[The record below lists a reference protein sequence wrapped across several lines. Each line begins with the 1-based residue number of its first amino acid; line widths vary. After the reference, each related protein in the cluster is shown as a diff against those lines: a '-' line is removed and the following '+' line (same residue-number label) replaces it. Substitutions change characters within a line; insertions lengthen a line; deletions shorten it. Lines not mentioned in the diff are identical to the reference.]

1 MDIENVIDIEVD
13 ASEAK
18 EGLSAYEVYLKNG
31 GTLSEEE
38 WLESLKGDTGPT
50 GPTGANGKDGK
61 DGKSAYEIWLEAGNT
76 GTEEDFLNS
85 LKGDNQV
92 RETVVSSGV
101 DYAEIGSW
109 DDDNTENEDRL
120 YRFVTISDIP
130 GEEIKLSTSTSQIV
144 GTTNLKSNV
153 GFLGNYNKG
162 DEDDTTKAIVSILG
176 VAPVKTND
184 TTIQVNDRVMSDDNG
199 YAVKSSNNLGYRV
212 ISILENG
219 LLNIS
224 LSPNTDL
231 MQRIKTDV
239 TGLSDNIGSLDSLST
254 EDKSSLVNA
263 INETFANCNI
273 IGEIIEDTD
282 MTIKDSGIYR
292 VLASDQVSL
301 RIGATSNIVAK
312 YYQPGDYLFW
322 NKEDSYLITLNKA
335 YSSAY
340 NMLCPTIG
348 SYFVKKSGDNYQ
360 GYYRDVVINNISTIN
375 ESQTISGT
383 KTFSTLPESSVI
395 PTTDNQLTNKK
406 YVDDAITAAITTSL
420 EASY

>member
-1 MDIENVIDIEVD
+1 MDIENVIDIETD

-38 WLESLKGDTGPT
+38 WLESLKGDTGPTGANGIDGKSAYESWLDAGNTGTEEDFINSLKGEKGDT

-85 LKGDNQV
+85 LKGD
-92 RETVVSSGV
+92 SS
-101 DYAEIGSW
+101 S
-109 DDDNTENEDRL
+109 
-120 YRFVTISDIP
+120 IS
-130 GEEIKLSTSTSQIV
+130 
-144 GTTNLKSNV
+144 
-153 GFLGNYNKG
+153 
-162 DEDDTTKAIVSILG
+162 
-176 VAPVKTND
+176 
-184 TTIQVNDRVMSDDNG
+184 
-199 YAVKSSNNLGYRV
+199 
-212 ISILENG
+212 
-219 LLNIS
+219 
-224 LSPNTDL
+224 
-231 MQRIKTDV
+231 
-239 TGLSDNIGSLDSLST
+239 
-254 EDKSSLVNA
+254 
-263 INETFANCNI
+263 
-273 IGEIIEDTD
+273 EIIEDTD

-301 RIGATSNIVAK
+301 RIGATSNIIAK

-322 NKEDSYLITLNKA
+322 NKEDSYLITLNKT

>member
-50 GPTGANGKDGK
+50 GANGIDGKSAYESWLDAGNTGTEEDFLNSLKGEKGDTGPTGAKGDTGPTGANGIDGKSAYESWLDAGNTGTEEDFINSLKGEKGDTGPTGANGK

-85 LKGDNQV
+85 LKGD
-92 RETVVSSGV
+92 SS
-101 DYAEIGSW
+101 S
-109 DDDNTENEDRL
+109 
-120 YRFVTISDIP
+120 IS
-130 GEEIKLSTSTSQIV
+130 
-144 GTTNLKSNV
+144 
-153 GFLGNYNKG
+153 
-162 DEDDTTKAIVSILG
+162 
-176 VAPVKTND
+176 
-184 TTIQVNDRVMSDDNG
+184 
-199 YAVKSSNNLGYRV
+199 
-212 ISILENG
+212 
-219 LLNIS
+219 
-224 LSPNTDL
+224 
-231 MQRIKTDV
+231 
-239 TGLSDNIGSLDSLST
+239 
-254 EDKSSLVNA
+254 
-263 INETFANCNI
+263 
-273 IGEIIEDTD
+273 EIIEDTD

>member
-1 MDIENVIDIEVD
+1 MDIENVIDIETD

-50 GPTGANGKDGK
+50 GANGKDGKDGK

-85 LKGDNQV
+85 LKG
-92 RETVVSSGV
+92 E
-101 DYAEIGSW
+101 
-109 DDDNTENEDRL
+109 
-120 YRFVTISDIP
+120 
-130 GEEIKLSTSTSQIV
+130 
-144 GTTNLKSNV
+144 
-153 GFLGNYNKG
+153 KG
-162 DEDDTTKAIVSILG
+162 DSSSI
-176 VAPVKTND
+176 
-184 TTIQVNDRVMSDDNG
+184 S
-199 YAVKSSNNLGYRV
+199 
-212 ISILENG
+212 
-219 LLNIS
+219 
-224 LSPNTDL
+224 
-231 MQRIKTDV
+231 
-239 TGLSDNIGSLDSLST
+239 
-254 EDKSSLVNA
+254 
-263 INETFANCNI
+263 
-273 IGEIIEDTD
+273 EIIEDTD

-322 NKEDSYLITLNKA
+322 NKEDNYLITLNKA

>member
-50 GPTGANGKDGK
+50 GANGKDGKDGKSAYESWLDAGNTGTEEDFINSLKGEKGDTGPTGANGK

-85 LKGDNQV
+85 LKGD
-92 RETVVSSGV
+92 SS
-101 DYAEIGSW
+101 S
-109 DDDNTENEDRL
+109 
-120 YRFVTISDIP
+120 IS
-130 GEEIKLSTSTSQIV
+130 
-144 GTTNLKSNV
+144 
-153 GFLGNYNKG
+153 
-162 DEDDTTKAIVSILG
+162 
-176 VAPVKTND
+176 
-184 TTIQVNDRVMSDDNG
+184 
-199 YAVKSSNNLGYRV
+199 
-212 ISILENG
+212 
-219 LLNIS
+219 
-224 LSPNTDL
+224 
-231 MQRIKTDV
+231 
-239 TGLSDNIGSLDSLST
+239 
-254 EDKSSLVNA
+254 
-263 INETFANCNI
+263 
-273 IGEIIEDTD
+273 EIIEDTD

-322 NKEDSYLITLNKA
+322 NKEDSYLITLNKT

>member
-1 MDIENVIDIEVD
+1 MDIENVIDIETD

-50 GPTGANGKDGK
+50 GANGIDGKSAYESWLDAGNTGTEEDFINSLKGEKGDTGPTGAKGDTGPTGAKGDTGPTGANGKDGKDGK

-85 LKGDNQV
+85 LKG
-92 RETVVSSGV
+92 E
-101 DYAEIGSW
+101 
-109 DDDNTENEDRL
+109 
-120 YRFVTISDIP
+120 
-130 GEEIKLSTSTSQIV
+130 
-144 GTTNLKSNV
+144 
-153 GFLGNYNKG
+153 KG
-162 DEDDTTKAIVSILG
+162 DSSSI
-176 VAPVKTND
+176 
-184 TTIQVNDRVMSDDNG
+184 S
-199 YAVKSSNNLGYRV
+199 
-212 ISILENG
+212 
-219 LLNIS
+219 
-224 LSPNTDL
+224 
-231 MQRIKTDV
+231 
-239 TGLSDNIGSLDSLST
+239 
-254 EDKSSLVNA
+254 
-263 INETFANCNI
+263 
-273 IGEIIEDTD
+273 EIIEDTD

-322 NKEDSYLITLNKA
+322 NKEDNYLITLNKA

>member
-1 MDIENVIDIEVD
+1 MDIENVIDIEAD

-50 GPTGANGKDGK
+50 GANGIDGKNGKNGKDGKDGKSAYESWLDAGNTGTEEDFINSLKGEKGDTGPTGANGIDGKDGK

-85 LKGDNQV
+85 LKG
-92 RETVVSSGV
+92 E
-101 DYAEIGSW
+101 
-109 DDDNTENEDRL
+109 
-120 YRFVTISDIP
+120 
-130 GEEIKLSTSTSQIV
+130 
-144 GTTNLKSNV
+144 
-153 GFLGNYNKG
+153 KG
-162 DEDDTTKAIVSILG
+162 DSSSI
-176 VAPVKTND
+176 
-184 TTIQVNDRVMSDDNG
+184 S
-199 YAVKSSNNLGYRV
+199 
-212 ISILENG
+212 
-219 LLNIS
+219 
-224 LSPNTDL
+224 
-231 MQRIKTDV
+231 
-239 TGLSDNIGSLDSLST
+239 
-254 EDKSSLVNA
+254 
-263 INETFANCNI
+263 
-273 IGEIIEDTD
+273 EIIEDTD

-322 NKEDSYLITLNKA
+322 NKEDSYLITLNKT

-420 EASY
+420 EESY

>member
-50 GPTGANGKDGK
+50 GANGIDGKSAYESWLDAGNTGTEEDFINSLKGEKGDTGPTGANGK

-85 LKGDNQV
+85 LKGD
-92 RETVVSSGV
+92 SS
-101 DYAEIGSW
+101 S
-109 DDDNTENEDRL
+109 
-120 YRFVTISDIP
+120 IS
-130 GEEIKLSTSTSQIV
+130 
-144 GTTNLKSNV
+144 
-153 GFLGNYNKG
+153 
-162 DEDDTTKAIVSILG
+162 
-176 VAPVKTND
+176 
-184 TTIQVNDRVMSDDNG
+184 
-199 YAVKSSNNLGYRV
+199 
-212 ISILENG
+212 
-219 LLNIS
+219 
-224 LSPNTDL
+224 
-231 MQRIKTDV
+231 
-239 TGLSDNIGSLDSLST
+239 
-254 EDKSSLVNA
+254 
-263 INETFANCNI
+263 
-273 IGEIIEDTD
+273 EIIEDTD

>member
-1 MDIENVIDIEVD
+1 MDIENVIDIETD

-50 GPTGANGKDGK
+50 GANGIDGKSAYESWLDAGNTGTEEDFINSLKGEKGDIGPTGAKGEKGDIGPTGANGKDGK

-85 LKGDNQV
+85 LKG
-92 RETVVSSGV
+92 E
-101 DYAEIGSW
+101 
-109 DDDNTENEDRL
+109 
-120 YRFVTISDIP
+120 
-130 GEEIKLSTSTSQIV
+130 
-144 GTTNLKSNV
+144 
-153 GFLGNYNKG
+153 KG
-162 DEDDTTKAIVSILG
+162 DSSSI
-176 VAPVKTND
+176 
-184 TTIQVNDRVMSDDNG
+184 S
-199 YAVKSSNNLGYRV
+199 
-212 ISILENG
+212 
-219 LLNIS
+219 
-224 LSPNTDL
+224 
-231 MQRIKTDV
+231 
-239 TGLSDNIGSLDSLST
+239 
-254 EDKSSLVNA
+254 
-263 INETFANCNI
+263 
-273 IGEIIEDTD
+273 EIIEDTD

-301 RIGATSNIVAK
+301 RIGATSNIIAK

-322 NKEDSYLITLNKA
+322 NKEDSHLITLNKT

-348 SYFVKKSGDNYQ
+348 SYFVKKSGNNYQ

-383 KTFSTLPESSVI
+383 KTFSKLPESSVI

>member
-50 GPTGANGKDGK
+50 GANGIDGKDGK
-61 DGKSAYEIWLEAGNT
+61 DGKNGKSAYESWLDAGNT
-76 GTEEDFLNS
+76 GTEEDFINS
-85 LKGDNQV
+85 LKG
-92 RETVVSSGV
+92 E
-101 DYAEIGSW
+101 
-109 DDDNTENEDRL
+109 
-120 YRFVTISDIP
+120 
-130 GEEIKLSTSTSQIV
+130 
-144 GTTNLKSNV
+144 
-153 GFLGNYNKG
+153 KG
-162 DEDDTTKAIVSILG
+162 D
-176 VAPVKTND
+176 
-184 TTIQVNDRVMSDDNG
+184 
-199 YAVKSSNNLGYRV
+199 
-212 ISILENG
+212 
-219 LLNIS
+219 
-224 LSPNTDL
+224 
-231 MQRIKTDV
+231 
-239 TGLSDNIGSLDSLST
+239 
-254 EDKSSLVNA
+254 
-263 INETFANCNI
+263 I

-301 RIGATSNIVAK
+301 RIGATSNIIAK

>member
-50 GPTGANGKDGK
+50 GANGKDGK

-85 LKGDNQV
+85 LKGD
-92 RETVVSSGV
+92 SS
-101 DYAEIGSW
+101 S
-109 DDDNTENEDRL
+109 
-120 YRFVTISDIP
+120 IS
-130 GEEIKLSTSTSQIV
+130 
-144 GTTNLKSNV
+144 
-153 GFLGNYNKG
+153 
-162 DEDDTTKAIVSILG
+162 
-176 VAPVKTND
+176 
-184 TTIQVNDRVMSDDNG
+184 
-199 YAVKSSNNLGYRV
+199 
-212 ISILENG
+212 
-219 LLNIS
+219 
-224 LSPNTDL
+224 
-231 MQRIKTDV
+231 
-239 TGLSDNIGSLDSLST
+239 
-254 EDKSSLVNA
+254 
-263 INETFANCNI
+263 
-273 IGEIIEDTD
+273 EIIEDTD

-322 NKEDSYLITLNKA
+322 NKEDSYLITLNKT

-340 NMLCPTIG
+340 NMLCPAIG

-375 ESQTISGT
+375 GSQTISGT

>member
-1 MDIENVIDIEVD
+1 MNIENVIDIETD

-50 GPTGANGKDGK
+50 GANGKDGKDGK

-85 LKGDNQV
+85 LKG
-92 RETVVSSGV
+92 E
-101 DYAEIGSW
+101 
-109 DDDNTENEDRL
+109 
-120 YRFVTISDIP
+120 
-130 GEEIKLSTSTSQIV
+130 
-144 GTTNLKSNV
+144 
-153 GFLGNYNKG
+153 KG
-162 DEDDTTKAIVSILG
+162 DSSSI
-176 VAPVKTND
+176 
-184 TTIQVNDRVMSDDNG
+184 S
-199 YAVKSSNNLGYRV
+199 
-212 ISILENG
+212 
-219 LLNIS
+219 
-224 LSPNTDL
+224 
-231 MQRIKTDV
+231 
-239 TGLSDNIGSLDSLST
+239 
-254 EDKSSLVNA
+254 
-263 INETFANCNI
+263 
-273 IGEIIEDTD
+273 EIIEDTD

-322 NKEDSYLITLNKA
+322 NKEDNYLITLNKA

>member
-50 GPTGANGKDGK
+50 GANGKDGK

-85 LKGDNQV
+85 LKG
-92 RETVVSSGV
+92 E
-101 DYAEIGSW
+101 
-109 DDDNTENEDRL
+109 
-120 YRFVTISDIP
+120 
-130 GEEIKLSTSTSQIV
+130 
-144 GTTNLKSNV
+144 
-153 GFLGNYNKG
+153 KG
-162 DEDDTTKAIVSILG
+162 DSSSI
-176 VAPVKTND
+176 
-184 TTIQVNDRVMSDDNG
+184 S
-199 YAVKSSNNLGYRV
+199 
-212 ISILENG
+212 
-219 LLNIS
+219 
-224 LSPNTDL
+224 
-231 MQRIKTDV
+231 
-239 TGLSDNIGSLDSLST
+239 
-254 EDKSSLVNA
+254 
-263 INETFANCNI
+263 
-273 IGEIIEDTD
+273 EIIEDTD

-301 RIGATSNIVAK
+301 RIGATSNTIAK

-322 NKEDSYLITLNKA
+322 NKEDSYLITLNKT

>member
-50 GPTGANGKDGK
+50 GANGIDGKSAYESWLDAGNTGTEEDFLNSLKGEKGDTGPTGAKGDTGPTGANGIDGKSAYESWLDAGNTGTEEDFINSLKGEKGDTGPTGANGK

-85 LKGDNQV
+85 LKGD
-92 RETVVSSGV
+92 SS
-101 DYAEIGSW
+101 S
-109 DDDNTENEDRL
+109 
-120 YRFVTISDIP
+120 IS
-130 GEEIKLSTSTSQIV
+130 
-144 GTTNLKSNV
+144 
-153 GFLGNYNKG
+153 
-162 DEDDTTKAIVSILG
+162 
-176 VAPVKTND
+176 
-184 TTIQVNDRVMSDDNG
+184 
-199 YAVKSSNNLGYRV
+199 
-212 ISILENG
+212 
-219 LLNIS
+219 
-224 LSPNTDL
+224 
-231 MQRIKTDV
+231 
-239 TGLSDNIGSLDSLST
+239 
-254 EDKSSLVNA
+254 
-263 INETFANCNI
+263 
-273 IGEIIEDTD
+273 EIIEDTD

-322 NKEDSYLITLNKA
+322 NKEDSYLITLNKT

>member
-1 MDIENVIDIEVD
+1 MDIENVIDIETD

-50 GPTGANGKDGK
+50 GANGI
-61 DGKSAYEIWLEAGNT
+61 DGKSAYESWLDAGNT
-76 GTEEDFLNS
+76 GTEEDFINS
-85 LKGDNQV
+85 LKG
-92 RETVVSSGV
+92 E
-101 DYAEIGSW
+101 
-109 DDDNTENEDRL
+109 
-120 YRFVTISDIP
+120 
-130 GEEIKLSTSTSQIV
+130 
-144 GTTNLKSNV
+144 
-153 GFLGNYNKG
+153 KG
-162 DEDDTTKAIVSILG
+162 DTGPTGAKGDTGPTG
-176 VAPVKTND
+176 
-184 TTIQVNDRVMSDDNG
+184 
-199 YAVKSSNNLGYRV
+199 
-212 ISILENG
+212 ENG
-219 LLNIS
+219 IDGKSAYESWLDAGNTGTEEDFINSLKGEKGDSSSIS
-224 LSPNTDL
+224 
-231 MQRIKTDV
+231 
-239 TGLSDNIGSLDSLST
+239 
-254 EDKSSLVNA
+254 
-263 INETFANCNI
+263 
-273 IGEIIEDTD
+273 EIIEDTD

-322 NKEDSYLITLNKA
+322 NKEDSYLITLNKT

>member
-1 MDIENVIDIEVD
+1 MDIENVIDIEAD

-50 GPTGANGKDGK
+50 GANGIDGKSAYKSWLDAGNTGTEEDFINSLKGEKGDTGPTGAKGDTGPTGANGIDGKSAYKSWLDAGNTGTEEDFINSLKGEKGDTGPTGANGKDGK

-85 LKGDNQV
+85 LKG
-92 RETVVSSGV
+92 E
-101 DYAEIGSW
+101 
-109 DDDNTENEDRL
+109 
-120 YRFVTISDIP
+120 
-130 GEEIKLSTSTSQIV
+130 
-144 GTTNLKSNV
+144 
-153 GFLGNYNKG
+153 KG
-162 DEDDTTKAIVSILG
+162 DSSSI
-176 VAPVKTND
+176 
-184 TTIQVNDRVMSDDNG
+184 S
-199 YAVKSSNNLGYRV
+199 
-212 ISILENG
+212 
-219 LLNIS
+219 
-224 LSPNTDL
+224 
-231 MQRIKTDV
+231 
-239 TGLSDNIGSLDSLST
+239 
-254 EDKSSLVNA
+254 
-263 INETFANCNI
+263 
-273 IGEIIEDTD
+273 EIIEDTD

-301 RIGATSNIVAK
+301 RIGATSNIIAK

-322 NKEDSYLITLNKA
+322 NKEDSYLITLNKT

>member
-1 MDIENVIDIEVD
+1 MNIENVIDIEAD

-50 GPTGANGKDGK
+50 GANGIDGKSAYESWLDAGNTGTEEDFINSLKGEKGDIGPTGPTGPTGANGK

-85 LKGDNQV
+85 LKGD
-92 RETVVSSGV
+92 SS
-101 DYAEIGSW
+101 S
-109 DDDNTENEDRL
+109 
-120 YRFVTISDIP
+120 IS
-130 GEEIKLSTSTSQIV
+130 
-144 GTTNLKSNV
+144 
-153 GFLGNYNKG
+153 
-162 DEDDTTKAIVSILG
+162 
-176 VAPVKTND
+176 
-184 TTIQVNDRVMSDDNG
+184 
-199 YAVKSSNNLGYRV
+199 
-212 ISILENG
+212 
-219 LLNIS
+219 
-224 LSPNTDL
+224 
-231 MQRIKTDV
+231 
-239 TGLSDNIGSLDSLST
+239 
-254 EDKSSLVNA
+254 
-263 INETFANCNI
+263 
-273 IGEIIEDTD
+273 EIIEDTD

-301 RIGATSNIVAK
+301 RIGATSNTIAK

-322 NKEDSYLITLNKA
+322 NKEDSYLITLNKS

>member
-1 MDIENVIDIEVD
+1 MDIENVIDIETD

-50 GPTGANGKDGK
+50 GANGKDGKDGKSAYESWLDAGNTGTEEDFINSLKGEKGDTGPTGAKGDTGPTGANGKDGKDGK

-85 LKGDNQV
+85 LKG
-92 RETVVSSGV
+92 E
-101 DYAEIGSW
+101 
-109 DDDNTENEDRL
+109 
-120 YRFVTISDIP
+120 
-130 GEEIKLSTSTSQIV
+130 
-144 GTTNLKSNV
+144 
-153 GFLGNYNKG
+153 KG
-162 DEDDTTKAIVSILG
+162 DSSSI
-176 VAPVKTND
+176 
-184 TTIQVNDRVMSDDNG
+184 S
-199 YAVKSSNNLGYRV
+199 
-212 ISILENG
+212 
-219 LLNIS
+219 
-224 LSPNTDL
+224 
-231 MQRIKTDV
+231 
-239 TGLSDNIGSLDSLST
+239 
-254 EDKSSLVNA
+254 
-263 INETFANCNI
+263 
-273 IGEIIEDTD
+273 EIIEDTD

-322 NKEDSYLITLNKA
+322 NKEDNYLITLNKA

>member
-1 MDIENVIDIEVD
+1 MDIENVIDIEAD

-50 GPTGANGKDGK
+50 GANGIDGKSAYESWLDAGNTGTEEDFINSLKGEKGDTGPTGANGK

-85 LKGDNQV
+85 LKGD
-92 RETVVSSGV
+92 SS
-101 DYAEIGSW
+101 S
-109 DDDNTENEDRL
+109 
-120 YRFVTISDIP
+120 IS
-130 GEEIKLSTSTSQIV
+130 
-144 GTTNLKSNV
+144 
-153 GFLGNYNKG
+153 
-162 DEDDTTKAIVSILG
+162 
-176 VAPVKTND
+176 
-184 TTIQVNDRVMSDDNG
+184 
-199 YAVKSSNNLGYRV
+199 
-212 ISILENG
+212 
-219 LLNIS
+219 
-224 LSPNTDL
+224 
-231 MQRIKTDV
+231 
-239 TGLSDNIGSLDSLST
+239 
-254 EDKSSLVNA
+254 
-263 INETFANCNI
+263 
-273 IGEIIEDTD
+273 EIIEDTD

-322 NKEDSYLITLNKA
+322 NKEDNYLITLNKA

>member
-50 GPTGANGKDGK
+50 GANGIDGIDGKDGK

-85 LKGDNQV
+85 LKG
-92 RETVVSSGV
+92 E
-101 DYAEIGSW
+101 
-109 DDDNTENEDRL
+109 
-120 YRFVTISDIP
+120 
-130 GEEIKLSTSTSQIV
+130 
-144 GTTNLKSNV
+144 
-153 GFLGNYNKG
+153 KG
-162 DEDDTTKAIVSILG
+162 DSSSI
-176 VAPVKTND
+176 
-184 TTIQVNDRVMSDDNG
+184 S
-199 YAVKSSNNLGYRV
+199 
-212 ISILENG
+212 
-219 LLNIS
+219 
-224 LSPNTDL
+224 
-231 MQRIKTDV
+231 
-239 TGLSDNIGSLDSLST
+239 
-254 EDKSSLVNA
+254 
-263 INETFANCNI
+263 
-273 IGEIIEDTD
+273 EIIEDTD

-292 VLASDQVSL
+292 VLASDQVKL
-301 RIGATSNIVAK
+301 RIGATSNTVAK

-322 NKEDSYLITLNKA
+322 NKEDSYLITLNKT

-340 NMLCPTIG
+340 NMLCPAIG

-360 GYYRDVVINNISTIN
+360 GYYRDVVINNISTIG

-406 YVDDAITAAITTSL
+406 YVDDAIIAAITTSL

>member
-1 MDIENVIDIEVD
+1 MDIENVIDIEAD

-50 GPTGANGKDGK
+50 GANGKDGKSAYESWLDAGNTGTEEDFINSLKGEKGDTGPTGPTGPTGANGIDGKDGK
-61 DGKSAYEIWLEAGNT
+61 DGKSAYKSWLDAGNTGTEEDFINSLKGEKGDTGPTGANGKDGKSAYESWLEAGNT

-85 LKGDNQV
+85 LKG
-92 RETVVSSGV
+92 E
-101 DYAEIGSW
+101 
-109 DDDNTENEDRL
+109 
-120 YRFVTISDIP
+120 
-130 GEEIKLSTSTSQIV
+130 
-144 GTTNLKSNV
+144 
-153 GFLGNYNKG
+153 KG
-162 DEDDTTKAIVSILG
+162 DSSSI
-176 VAPVKTND
+176 
-184 TTIQVNDRVMSDDNG
+184 S
-199 YAVKSSNNLGYRV
+199 
-212 ISILENG
+212 
-219 LLNIS
+219 
-224 LSPNTDL
+224 
-231 MQRIKTDV
+231 
-239 TGLSDNIGSLDSLST
+239 
-254 EDKSSLVNA
+254 
-263 INETFANCNI
+263 
-273 IGEIIEDTD
+273 EIIEDTD

-292 VLASDQVSL
+292 VLASDQVNL
-301 RIGATSNIVAK
+301 RIGATSNIIAK
-312 YYQPGDYLFW
+312 NYQPGDYLFW
-322 NKEDSYLITLNKA
+322 NKEDSYLITLNKT

>member
-1 MDIENVIDIEVD
+1 MNIENVIDIETD

-38 WLESLKGDTGPT
+38 WLESLKGDTGPTGANGKDGKDGKDGIDGKSAYESWLDAGNTGTEEDFINSLKGEKGDIGPT

-85 LKGDNQV
+85 LKGD
-92 RETVVSSGV
+92 SS
-101 DYAEIGSW
+101 S
-109 DDDNTENEDRL
+109 
-120 YRFVTISDIP
+120 IS
-130 GEEIKLSTSTSQIV
+130 
-144 GTTNLKSNV
+144 
-153 GFLGNYNKG
+153 
-162 DEDDTTKAIVSILG
+162 
-176 VAPVKTND
+176 
-184 TTIQVNDRVMSDDNG
+184 
-199 YAVKSSNNLGYRV
+199 
-212 ISILENG
+212 
-219 LLNIS
+219 
-224 LSPNTDL
+224 
-231 MQRIKTDV
+231 
-239 TGLSDNIGSLDSLST
+239 
-254 EDKSSLVNA
+254 
-263 INETFANCNI
+263 
-273 IGEIIEDTD
+273 EIIEDTD

-292 VLASDQVSL
+292 VLASDKVSL
-301 RIGATSNIVAK
+301 RIGATSNIIAK

-322 NKEDSYLITLNKA
+322 NKEDSYLITLNKT

>member
-1 MDIENVIDIEVD
+1 MDIENVIDIETD

-31 GTLSEEE
+31 GTLSEGE

-50 GPTGANGKDGK
+50 GANGKDGKSAYESWLDAGNTGTEEDFINSLKGEKGDIGPTGANGKDGK

-85 LKGDNQV
+85 LKGD
-92 RETVVSSGV
+92 SS
-101 DYAEIGSW
+101 S
-109 DDDNTENEDRL
+109 
-120 YRFVTISDIP
+120 IS
-130 GEEIKLSTSTSQIV
+130 
-144 GTTNLKSNV
+144 
-153 GFLGNYNKG
+153 
-162 DEDDTTKAIVSILG
+162 
-176 VAPVKTND
+176 
-184 TTIQVNDRVMSDDNG
+184 
-199 YAVKSSNNLGYRV
+199 
-212 ISILENG
+212 
-219 LLNIS
+219 
-224 LSPNTDL
+224 
-231 MQRIKTDV
+231 
-239 TGLSDNIGSLDSLST
+239 
-254 EDKSSLVNA
+254 
-263 INETFANCNI
+263 
-273 IGEIIEDTD
+273 EIIEDTD

-322 NKEDSYLITLNKA
+322 NKEDSYLITLNKT

-348 SYFVKKSGDNYQ
+348 SYFVKKSGGNYQ

>member
-50 GPTGANGKDGK
+50 GANGIDGKSAYESWLDAGNTGTEEDFINSLKGEKGDTGPTGANGK

-85 LKGDNQV
+85 LKGD
-92 RETVVSSGV
+92 SS
-101 DYAEIGSW
+101 S
-109 DDDNTENEDRL
+109 
-120 YRFVTISDIP
+120 IS
-130 GEEIKLSTSTSQIV
+130 
-144 GTTNLKSNV
+144 
-153 GFLGNYNKG
+153 
-162 DEDDTTKAIVSILG
+162 
-176 VAPVKTND
+176 
-184 TTIQVNDRVMSDDNG
+184 
-199 YAVKSSNNLGYRV
+199 
-212 ISILENG
+212 
-219 LLNIS
+219 
-224 LSPNTDL
+224 
-231 MQRIKTDV
+231 
-239 TGLSDNIGSLDSLST
+239 
-254 EDKSSLVNA
+254 
-263 INETFANCNI
+263 
-273 IGEIIEDTD
+273 EIIEDTD

-322 NKEDSYLITLNKA
+322 NKEDSYLITLNKT

>member
-1 MDIENVIDIEVD
+1 MDIENVIDIEAD

-50 GPTGANGKDGK
+50 GANGKDGKSAYESWLDAGNTGTEEDFINSLKGEKGDTGPTGANGKDGK
-61 DGKSAYEIWLEAGNT
+61 SAYESWLEAGNT

-85 LKGDNQV
+85 LKG
-92 RETVVSSGV
+92 E
-101 DYAEIGSW
+101 
-109 DDDNTENEDRL
+109 
-120 YRFVTISDIP
+120 
-130 GEEIKLSTSTSQIV
+130 
-144 GTTNLKSNV
+144 
-153 GFLGNYNKG
+153 KG
-162 DEDDTTKAIVSILG
+162 DSSSI
-176 VAPVKTND
+176 
-184 TTIQVNDRVMSDDNG
+184 S
-199 YAVKSSNNLGYRV
+199 
-212 ISILENG
+212 
-219 LLNIS
+219 
-224 LSPNTDL
+224 
-231 MQRIKTDV
+231 
-239 TGLSDNIGSLDSLST
+239 
-254 EDKSSLVNA
+254 
-263 INETFANCNI
+263 
-273 IGEIIEDTD
+273 EIIEDTD

-292 VLASDQVSL
+292 VLASDQVNL
-301 RIGATSNIVAK
+301 RIGATSNIIAK
-312 YYQPGDYLFW
+312 NYQPGDYLFW
-322 NKEDSYLITLNKA
+322 NKEDSYLITLNKT

>member
-1 MDIENVIDIEVD
+1 MNIENVIDIETD

-50 GPTGANGKDGK
+50 GANGKDGKDGKSAYESWLDAGNTGTEEDFINSLKGEKGDTGPTGAKGDTGPTGAKGDTGPTGANGKDGKDGK

-85 LKGDNQV
+85 LKG
-92 RETVVSSGV
+92 E
-101 DYAEIGSW
+101 
-109 DDDNTENEDRL
+109 
-120 YRFVTISDIP
+120 
-130 GEEIKLSTSTSQIV
+130 
-144 GTTNLKSNV
+144 
-153 GFLGNYNKG
+153 KG
-162 DEDDTTKAIVSILG
+162 DSSSI
-176 VAPVKTND
+176 
-184 TTIQVNDRVMSDDNG
+184 S
-199 YAVKSSNNLGYRV
+199 
-212 ISILENG
+212 
-219 LLNIS
+219 
-224 LSPNTDL
+224 
-231 MQRIKTDV
+231 
-239 TGLSDNIGSLDSLST
+239 
-254 EDKSSLVNA
+254 
-263 INETFANCNI
+263 
-273 IGEIIEDTD
+273 EIIEDTD

-322 NKEDSYLITLNKA
+322 NKEDNYLITLNKA

>member
-1 MDIENVIDIEVD
+1 MNIENVIDIETD

-50 GPTGANGKDGK
+50 GANGKDGKDGKSAYESWLDAGNTGTEEDFINSLKGEKGDTGPTGAKGDTGPTGANGKDGKDGK

-85 LKGDNQV
+85 LKG
-92 RETVVSSGV
+92 E
-101 DYAEIGSW
+101 
-109 DDDNTENEDRL
+109 
-120 YRFVTISDIP
+120 
-130 GEEIKLSTSTSQIV
+130 
-144 GTTNLKSNV
+144 
-153 GFLGNYNKG
+153 KG
-162 DEDDTTKAIVSILG
+162 DSSSI
-176 VAPVKTND
+176 
-184 TTIQVNDRVMSDDNG
+184 S
-199 YAVKSSNNLGYRV
+199 
-212 ISILENG
+212 
-219 LLNIS
+219 
-224 LSPNTDL
+224 
-231 MQRIKTDV
+231 
-239 TGLSDNIGSLDSLST
+239 
-254 EDKSSLVNA
+254 
-263 INETFANCNI
+263 
-273 IGEIIEDTD
+273 EIIEDTD

-322 NKEDSYLITLNKA
+322 NKEDNYLITLNKA

>member
-1 MDIENVIDIEVD
+1 MDIENVIDIETD

-50 GPTGANGKDGK
+50 GANGKDGK
-61 DGKSAYEIWLEAGNT
+61 DGKSAYESWLDAGNT
-76 GTEEDFLNS
+76 GTEEDFINS
-85 LKGDNQV
+85 LKG
-92 RETVVSSGV
+92 E
-101 DYAEIGSW
+101 
-109 DDDNTENEDRL
+109 
-120 YRFVTISDIP
+120 
-130 GEEIKLSTSTSQIV
+130 
-144 GTTNLKSNV
+144 
-153 GFLGNYNKG
+153 KG
-162 DEDDTTKAIVSILG
+162 DIGPTGPTGPTGANGIDGKDGKDGIDGKSAYESWLDAGKTGTEEDFINSSKGDSYSI
-176 VAPVKTND
+176 
-184 TTIQVNDRVMSDDNG
+184 S
-199 YAVKSSNNLGYRV
+199 
-212 ISILENG
+212 
-219 LLNIS
+219 
-224 LSPNTDL
+224 
-231 MQRIKTDV
+231 
-239 TGLSDNIGSLDSLST
+239 
-254 EDKSSLVNA
+254 
-263 INETFANCNI
+263 
-273 IGEIIEDTD
+273 EIIEDTD

-301 RIGATSNIVAK
+301 RIGATSNIIAK

-322 NKEDSYLITLNKA
+322 NKEDSYLITLNKT

-406 YVDDAITAAITTSL
+406 YVDDAITAAVTTSL